1 MFTLKAF
8 ENWAVGEKDDKG
20 EIITQQRINTAHK
33 MLVGLH
39 PKDIDMITRK
49 MVMGFFNLK
58 PLEFEK
64 KYFPILYAASM
75 EVERLENIPKS
86 TVKKKL
92 FNKTHLDT
100 ELLEYR
106 LACLKKPRE
115 DIALALY
122 KRNRISAESYANF
135 CLEFFDTSVDKP
147 VVPAKQVTT
156 SNQLAAPKQDLV
168 RLP

>member
-33 MLVGLH
+33 MLIGLH
-39 PKDIDMITRK
+39 PKDIDMITL
-49 MVMGFFNLK
+49 NLK

-75 EVERLENIPKS
+75 EVERLENTPKS

-92 FNKTHLDT
+92 PV
-100 ELLEYR
+100 
-106 LACLKKPRE
+106 LKKPRE

-147 VVPAKQVTT
+147 AVPAKQVTT
-156 SNQLAAPKQDLV
+156 SKQLAAPKQDLV